1 MASTSRSSGSKP
13 KLLLFLA
20 AGIALVVF
28 SGLAFINNV
37 TIVARWW
44 GRFLASNG
52 DASALETTISGAIP
66 WLDWSAVDYSCVST
80 FIPFTGFL
88 LCTFGLIR
96 ILRGKDCSSEFF
108 PFFRTSD
115 QLNISFGLIGTL
127 WGIIVIGYY
136 NMETVRMADLMTCL
150 HTALFSTLIAVV
162 WVFVI
167 DHPIL
172 RPLMNS
178 LALDAG
184 LKQDEDKDIGDVL
197 DDLKSGAEEL
207 RSAWSAE
214 QSEFDTFSTKIKTA
228 GSDIES
234 LGTLGKKT
242 AEVFSTEMTSSLTS
256 LAARI
261 DSISE
266 QIEKRQASYDEAMSK
281 RIISLDE
288 TFEKRIKDY
297 DEVSSRRM
305 IALEEAADKRA
316 ASFEATAAKRID
328 AFESA
333 AAKRLEILESSQA
346 KIADVIAES
355 SAVIVSTKEALQSL
369 MDTLSATTAENTR
382 LRADSEESA
391 REKLRL
397 ESDLRS
403 SISKIEENSNRA
415 DKAEKML
422 AKIRA
427 AFGQE

>member
-1 MASTSRSSGSKP
+1 MDSASQSSRSKP
-13 KLLLFLA
+13 RLLLILA
-20 AGIALVVF
+20 AGIALTVF

-52 DASALETTISGAIP
+52 DATALETAITGAIP
-66 WLDWSAVDYSCVST
+66 WLDWAAVDYSCVST
-80 FIPFTGFL
+80 FIPFSGFL
-88 LCTFGLIR
+88 LCTIGLIR
-96 ILRGKDCSSEFF
+96 IIRGKDCSCEYF
-108 PFFRTSD
+108 PFFKTSD

-150 HTALFSTLIAVV
+150 HTALFSTLIAVI

-167 DHPIL
+167 DHPLL
-172 RPLMNS
+172 RPLMNK

-214 QSEFDTFSTKIKTA
+214 QSEFDTFSAKLKSA
-228 GSDIES
+228 GNDIES
-234 LGTLGKKT
+234 LGTFGKKT
-242 AEVFSTEMTSSLTS
+242 AEVFSTEMATSLTT
-256 LAARI
+256 LAAKI

-266 QIEKRQASYDEAMSK
+266 QIENRQASYDEAMAK
-281 RIISLDE
+281 RLTSLDE
-288 TFEKRIKDY
+288 TFSLRLKNF
-297 DEVSSRRM
+297 DEAYARRM
-305 IALEEAADKRA
+305 EAYE
-316 ASFEATAAKRID
+316 SATAKRTE
-328 AFESA
+328 AFENA
-333 AAKRLEILESSQA
+333 TAKHLETLESSQA
-346 KIADVIAES
+346 KIADVLAES
-355 SAVIVSTKEALQSL
+355 SAVIASTKDALQSL

-382 LRADSEESA
+382 LRADSEQSA
-391 REKLRL
+391 KDRIKL
-397 ESDLRS
+397 ESDLRA

-415 DKAEKML
+415 EKAEQML